1 MSIFQQCRFICFFLP
16 PTTTLTFLFCQFF
29 DPGEV
34 LYLYESPPG
43 YGLIV
48 LRVIAWW
55 MFMYSTLF
63 TLKHYPE
70 KARFYYPFNII
81 GSMW

>member
-1 MSIFQQCRFICFFLP
+1 MLCPFMNKNLK
-16 PTTTLTFLFCQFF
+16 FLFHYPMQFF

-43 YGLIV
+43 YGLII

-70 KARFYYPFNII
+70 KARFYYPFNIV

>member
-1 MSIFQQCRFICFFLP
+1 MNNHLK
-16 PTTTLTFLFCQFF
+16 FLFNYPMQFF

-43 YGLIV
+43 YVLII

-70 KARFYYPFNII
+70 KARFYYPFNIV